1 MCVAMYSWTPSVL
14 VVDRQIPGAHWL
26 ASLDE
31 SVSSFKFNERQ
42 SKNKGK
48 KLRKTPVNLRPYTH
62 TPRHTHPSKR
72 NRNDLN

>member
-1 MCVAMYSWTPSVL
+1 MYVAMYSWTLSVL
-14 VVDRQIPGAHWL
+14 VVDRQIPEAHWL

-48 KLRKTPVNLRPYTH
+48 KLRKTLINLRPHMH
-62 TPRHTHPSKR
+62 TPRHKHPSKR